1 MAPFNMKE
9 IAKALREMINEDSPN
24 ATEALLSGTRE
35 AVFREIFVFHYP
47 AFLGKLRGQ
56 IPDVSR
62 SEELVCM
69 LIALQQHTEEIVGL
83 LYLTPGRVQE
93 LYSSVCRKLNLPEEK
108 ELGRI
113 MKRLLKG

>member
-1 MAPFNMKE
+1 MKE
-9 IAKALREMINEDSPN
+9 MARALCEMINEDSPY

-47 AFLGKLRGQ
+47 SFLEKLREQ
-56 IPDVSR
+56 VPDISR

-83 LYLTPGRVQE
+83 LYLTPERLQA
-93 LYSSVCRKLNLPEEK
+93 LYSSVCRKLHLSEEE
-108 ELGRI
+108 ELGKI
-113 MKRLLKG
+113 MKGLLNE